1 VCPNSKRNGK
11 NIKKRRKIV
20 GRGMDRREKRA

>member
-11 NIKKRRKIV
+11 NIKNRRKIA
-20 GRGMDRREKRA
+20 GRGMDRREERA

>member
-11 NIKKRRKIV
+11 NIKKRGKFV